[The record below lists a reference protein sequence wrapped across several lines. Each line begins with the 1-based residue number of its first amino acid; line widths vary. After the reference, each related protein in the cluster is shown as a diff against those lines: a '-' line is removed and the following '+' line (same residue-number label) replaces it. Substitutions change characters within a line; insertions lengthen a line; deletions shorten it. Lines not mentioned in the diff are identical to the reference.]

1 MNTYFIN
8 KIWKVKK
15 EVILCIDYQ
24 GNNILVGAM
33 AMKKEKDDDN
43 LVKCIFNNMIFYVPS
58 DVFSMVLLRTQRYST
73 KKYVRYKEGAEL
85 YSMSERKF
93 TELAN
98 SADAV
103 IHVDKIALVELD
115 KVEKYIRF
123 CRVKYLT
130 Y

>member
-1 MNTYFIN
+1 
-8 KIWKVKK
+8 
-15 EVILCIDYQ
+15 
-24 GNNILVGAM
+24 
-33 AMKKEKDDDN
+33 MKKEKDDDN

-85 YSMSERKF
+85 YSMGERKF

-103 IHVDKIALVELD
+103 IHVDKIALVELE
-115 KVEKYIRF
+115 KVEKYIR
-123 CRVKYLT
+123 VNNS
-130 Y
+130 

>member
-1 MNTYFIN
+1 MNPYFIN
-8 KIWKVKK
+8 RIWKVKK
-15 EVILCIDYQ
+15 EVTLWIDYQ
-24 GNNILVGAM
+24 GNTILIGAM

-103 IHVDKIALVELD
+103 IHVDKIALVELE
-115 KVEKYIRF
+115 KLEKYIRF
-123 CRVKYLT
+123 NNS
-130 Y
+130 

>member
-1 MNTYFIN
+1 MNPYFIN
-8 KIWKVKK
+8 RIWKVKK
-15 EVILCIDYQ
+15 EVTLWIDYQ
-24 GNNILVGAM
+24 GNTILIGAM
-33 AMKKEKDDDN
+33 AMKREKDDDN

-103 IHVDKIALVELD
+103 IHVDKIALVELE

-123 CRVKYLT
+123 NNS
-130 Y
+130 

>member
-1 MNTYFIN
+1 MNPYFIN
-8 KIWKVKK
+8 RIWKVKK
-15 EVILCIDYQ
+15 EVTLWIDYQ
-24 GNNILVGAM
+24 GNTILVGAM

-103 IHVDKIALVELD
+103 IHVDKIALVELE

-123 CRVKYLT
+123 NNS
-130 Y
+130 

>member
-123 CRVKYLT
+123 HNS
-130 Y
+130 

>member
-15 EVILCIDYQ
+15 EVTLWIDYQ
-24 GNNILVGAM
+24 GNTILVGAM

-103 IHVDKIALVELD
+103 IHVDKIALVELE
-115 KVEKYIRF
+115 KVEKYIR
-123 CRVKYLT
+123 VNNS
-130 Y
+130 

>member
-15 EVILCIDYQ
+15 EVTLCIDYQ

-58 DVFSMVLLRTQRYST
+58 DVFSMILLRTQRYST

-123 CRVKYLT
+123 NNS
-130 Y
+130 

>member
-1 MNTYFIN
+1 MNPYFIN
-8 KIWKVKK
+8 RIWKVKK
-15 EVILCIDYQ
+15 EVTLWIDYQ
-24 GNNILVGAM
+24 GNTIFVGAM

-123 CRVKYLT
+123 NNS
-130 Y
+130 

>member
-24 GNNILVGAM
+24 GNNILVGAI

-103 IHVDKIALVELD
+103 IHVDKIALVELE

-123 CRVKYLT
+123 NNS
-130 Y
+130 

>member
-73 KKYVRYKEGAEL
+73 KKYVRYKEVAEL

-123 CRVKYLT
+123 NNS
-130 Y
+130 

>member
-115 KVEKYIRF
+115 KVEKYIR
-123 CRVKYLT
+123 YHT
-130 Y
+130 S

>member
-15 EVILCIDYQ
+15 EVTLCIDYQ

-43 LVKCIFNNMIFYVPS
+43 LVKCIFNNMILYVPS

-123 CRVKYLT
+123 NNS
-130 Y
+130 

>member
-1 MNTYFIN
+1 MNPYFIN
-8 KIWKVKK
+8 RIWKVKK
-15 EVILCIDYQ
+15 EVTLWIDYQ
-24 GNNILVGAM
+24 GNTILVGAM

-103 IHVDKIALVELD
+103 IHVDKIALVELE
-115 KVEKYIRF
+115 KVEKYIR
-123 CRVKYLT
+123 VNNS
-130 Y
+130 

>member
-1 MNTYFIN
+1 MNPYFIN
-8 KIWKVKK
+8 RIWKVKK
-15 EVILCIDYQ
+15 EVTLWIDYQ
-24 GNNILVGAM
+24 GNTILVGAM

-123 CRVKYLT
+123 NNS
-130 Y
+130 

>member
-1 MNTYFIN
+1 MNPYFIN

-123 CRVKYLT
+123 NNS
-130 Y
+130 

>member
-1 MNTYFIN
+1 MNPYFIN
-8 KIWKVKK
+8 RIWKVKK
-15 EVILCIDYQ
+15 EVTLWIDCQ
-24 GNNILVGAM
+24 GNTILGGAM

-103 IHVDKIALVELD
+103 IHVDKIALVELE

-123 CRVKYLT
+123 NNS
-130 Y
+130 

>member
-15 EVILCIDYQ
+15 EVTLWIDYQ
-24 GNNILVGAM
+24 GNTILVGAM

-123 CRVKYLT
+123 NNS
-130 Y
+130 

>member
-103 IHVDKIALVELD
+103 IHVDKIALVELE

-123 CRVKYLT
+123 NNS
-130 Y
+130 

>member
-15 EVILCIDYQ
+15 EVTLCIDYQ

-58 DVFSMVLLRTQRYST
+58 DVFSMILLRTQRYST
-73 KKYVRYKEGAEL
+73 KKYIRYKEGAEL

-123 CRVKYLT
+123 NNS
-130 Y
+130 

>member
-1 MNTYFIN
+1 MNPYFIN
-8 KIWKVKK
+8 RIWKVKK
-15 EVILCIDYQ
+15 EVTLWIDYQ
-24 GNNILVGAM
+24 GNTIFVGAM

-103 IHVDKIALVELD
+103 IHVDKIALVELE

-123 CRVKYLT
+123 NNS
-130 Y
+130 

>member
-1 MNTYFIN
+1 MNPYFIN
-8 KIWKVKK
+8 RIWKVKK
-15 EVILCIDYQ
+15 EVTLWIDYQ
-24 GNNILVGAM
+24 GNTILVGAM

-103 IHVDKIALVELD
+103 IHVDKIALVELE
-115 KVEKYIRF
+115 KIEKYIRF
-123 CRVKYLT
+123 NNS
-130 Y
+130 

>member
-123 CRVKYLT
+123 NNS
-130 Y
+130 